1 MKWGLTMIYLE
12 PQFRN
17 EHGEILN
24 VIDTKGKAV
33 GYLSYMY
40 KDGGEIYILGQLSEE
55 GEKQNFLDITTHY
68 INGLKQSVVGDS
80 SHEPY
85 VFINMGGEMLKFDGE
100 EKEKEE
106 EADSNS
112 SEES

>member
-1 MKWGLTMIYLE
+1 MIYLE

-24 VIDTKGKAV
+24 VIDMKGKAV

-40 KDGGEIYILGQLSEE
+40 KEGGDIYILGQLDEE

-68 INGLKQSVVGDS
+68 INGLKQSVAGDS

-85 VFINMGGEMLKFDGE
+85 VYINMGGETLKFDGE
-100 EKEKEE
+100 QDQEESDSDSKEE
-106 EADSNS
+106 S
-112 SEES
+112 